1 MLQGGMADVISF
13 NAALSACVSRS
24 DFAFQIFQEME
35 IRQVVPDRVSFNA
48 MLSAAGQWEQ
58 VLNLLGKMRHSRYE
72 ADHISCSAA
81 VLGCVRSQCWEVAL
95 SIFFDLAR
103 GADVV
108 AWNSV
113 LKAAPN
119 WVMAVALLQQMRKV
133 YLQPDLVAC
142 STAISRCA
150 EETDEFSWQVALRLL
165 RLSEDRNEVTY
176 GAAVTV
182 MAKSAQW
189 QQAMALLAEAEE
201 RRCLGTGTVNA
212 AINACEQALRW
223 QLAIVLLES
232 LLEGPPYPDEI
243 SYCAT
248 IGACAAAT
256 QWAKALELS
265 KDFTS
270 AATLGAAMVACEVR
284 GAWQHALAIL
294 QQMQHSSLEVSDLTF
309 RAAMGACH
317 STVAMRWERSVDL
330 LQRMQCAGLPPATLS
345 HNFAITAIGRGM
357 EWALALTA
365 FRTVKHKL
373 TAASGTFATTSSACD
388 RGLQWAQTLELL
400 RISNSEGLQSSMMI
414 YGSSISAQ
422 EKVSHW
428 RIGLGLLRSLRRQ
441 GLEAELVTCNSEE
454 PSVTVAPARSQS
466 APPKRVVF
474 NDEVDIPALEQQ
486 YKDKQ
491 MNRQV
496 AMLQKRSKL
505 SSLKSQTHF
514 EAPSSSQHSEFEVG
528 FSRGSY
534 GHPTICQR
542 RCILFVKGN
551 CDAGANCNFCHLT
564 HEMTTPSLDK
574 HTRDYL
580 KSLHRVR
587 FMEMILP
594 YVRKHAEESD
604 LPGAECVLQMLQSEI
619 AIRSFSNRSKP
630 PPPQK
635 TDNRTTIVLK
645 RMNLAALVSLLCSVM
660 SESRFPKFV
669 SAELKKL
676 RHTAKT
682 LKALSACEKG
692 SIWAWALEL
701 ISQEML
707 HKDVCCDEISFN
719 AAIGACRENWCT
731 AGLCLEA
738 MQSQRLTPDVVTCG
752 LLIRSEARFAWS
764 PGELRAVTSQS
775 LRDGPPRRQVESLEL
790 LEAID
795 GLADAAISSFKAAT
809 YQPSVYPAL
818 RELILKPAESGQGT
832 HKKTP
837 DVLHCVCV
845 SV

>member
-1 MLQGGMADVISF
+1 MHLTCAVNWRLCLGVHCIRQALWLWEEMLQGGMADVISF

-441 GLEAELVTCNSEE
+441 GLEAELVTCNS
-454 PSVTVAPARSQS
+454 
-466 APPKRVVF
+466 
-474 NDEVDIPALEQQ
+474 
-486 YKDKQ
+486 
-491 MNRQV
+491 
-496 AMLQKRSKL
+496 
-505 SSLKSQTHF
+505 
-514 EAPSSSQHSEFEVG
+514 
-528 FSRGSY
+528 
-534 GHPTICQR
+534 
-542 RCILFVKGN
+542 
-551 CDAGANCNFCHLT
+551 
-564 HEMTTPSLDK
+564 
-574 HTRDYL
+574 
-580 KSLHRVR
+580 
-587 FMEMILP
+587 
-594 YVRKHAEESD
+594 
-604 LPGAECVLQMLQSEI
+604 
-619 AIRSFSNRSKP
+619 
-630 PPPQK
+630 
-635 TDNRTTIVLK
+635 
-645 RMNLAALVSLLCSVM
+645 
-660 SESRFPKFV
+660 
-669 SAELKKL
+669 
-676 RHTAKT
+676 
-682 LKALSACEKG
+682 ALSACEKG